1 MGVLGVLD
9 MTNKVRQMS
18 PYHGDPTSPTFGES
32 TEGRAP
38 VSSRIAREYDLT
50 DMVNEPDEE
59 REERMEYIRQVFGC
73 RLNFR

>member
-1 MGVLGVLD
+1 MEIRLVPPL
-9 MTNKVRQMS
+9 R
-18 PYHGDPTSPTFGES
+18 ES

-59 REERMEYIRQVFGC
+59 REERMEYVRQVFEFPM
-73 RLNFR
+73 N